1 MKTFFIKSIIATLLV
16 TSFLTASL
24 ISINA
29 QANDSHIL
37 HGNHSLMGSHGMVL
51 IYHPEEGFFVSHLP
65 LYRTPHDYQLIYKIQ
80 VAEPE
85 KLADLIKNDM
95 VTLLP
100 ANFDLSRLIAGERF
114 SINTTFFQGHFER
127 GGKPQFSTDMTFE
140 KPILIKKVSPTF
152 TAKKATTYLAPVS
165 EQHAIF
171 AHRIQKPPS
180 FDAIGFVES
189 ATVNNKVDTL
199 MCDKPSKLSVET
211 IKAKL
216 EACAKLDVK
225 YIETQ
230 DFK

>member
-1 MKTFFIKSIIATLLV
+1 MKIFFIKSIIASLLV
-16 TSFLTASL
+16 TSFLTAPF

-29 QANDSHIL
+29 QANDSPIL
-37 HGNHSLMGSHGMVL
+37 HGNHNLMGSHGMVL

-65 LYRTPHDYQLIYKIQ
+65 LYLTPHDYQLIYKIQ

-85 KLADLIKNDM
+85 KLTDLLKNDM

-100 ANFDLSRLIAGERF
+100 ANFDLSRLIVGERF

-127 GGKPQFSTDMTFE
+127 GGKSQFSTDMTFE

-152 TAKKATTYLAPVS
+152 TSTKAVTFLAPIS
-165 EQHAIF
+165 EQNAIF

-180 FDAIGFVES
+180 FDAIGFVNS
-189 ATVNNKVDTL
+189 ATVNDKFDTL
-199 MCDKPSKLSVET
+199 ICDKPSKLSVET

-216 EACAKLDVK
+216 TACAKFDVK